1 MGSTILMAVGL
12 ALVIEGLLPFV
23 NPPIWRDMFTRI
35 AAMNDGQI
43 RTVGFASIL
52 AGLVLFLAAS

>member
-1 MGSTILMAVGL
+1 VGATILMALGL

-23 NPPIWRDMFTRI
+23 NPSGWRDMFTKI

-43 RTVGFASIL
+43 RMVGFASIV
-52 AGLVLFLAAS
+52 AGLALFVAAA